1 VPAILATNYTIN
13 RFYVL
18 GAAMWDSGWYAHL
31 AATGLRNPPAIGGSF
46 LSDHMSLIFVIT
58 SLIHQLT
65 PQTSTPIFF
74 AFTQGLWFGLLGL
87 AASLCLRPLLPSL
100 PAVMLSVLGAANGIS
115 LATIGFPHIEIAISA
130 LILLILACWT
140 RGYRSIA
147 WMLVPLLLIVRED
160 GGLHLAIIVGL
171 LAIWRWHLTRSWRA
185 ARSEAI
191 LAAVALLGS
200 VASLGVQEALFEDG
214 VDQLHQ
220 VYLGTPPLAHID
232 WAFLGHR
239 IYRLGQNRSY
249 IYVPFLVSLS
259 MAVLR
264 RDSLLALG
272 ALAGVP
278 WVLLAL
284 VAYSPIAGELMSYYG
299 FPLMVGLC
307 WPMITAHCGVGISS
321 HSATRLFAANVTLSV
336 VLFAFSGGLHDRRPW
351 ESVWFPD
358 NTLIGTTETAL
369 DEFVAGREQIGPII
383 VDYAVGA
390 LRPSVFDW
398 TELRYMMGFTA
409 TEIEAVNA
417 MIFQPSSWL
426 AARKQEI
433 INAATLMNHYHV
445 RGTRLFVYSRR
456 PLYGLSTL
464 ELVE

>member
-1 VPAILATNYTIN
+1 
-13 RFYVL
+13 
-18 GAAMWDSGWYAHL
+18 
-31 AATGLRNPPAIGGSF
+31 
-46 LSDHMSLIFVIT
+46 
-58 SLIHQLT
+58 
-65 PQTSTPIFF
+65 
-74 AFTQGLWFGLLGL
+74 
-87 AASLCLRPLLPSL
+87 
-100 PAVMLSVLGAANGIS
+100 
-115 LATIGFPHIEIAISA
+115 
-130 LILLILACWT
+130 
-140 RGYRSIA
+140 
-147 WMLVPLLLIVRED
+147 MLVPLLLIVRED

-307 WPMITAHCGVGISS
+307 WPMVAAHCGLGIGS
-321 HSATRLFAANVTLSV
+321 HAAIRLFAANVALSV

-417 MIFQPSSWL
+417 MIFQPTSWL